1 MRRNKSRNRVP
12 ALIAAIML
20 CVAPLSAQTIQKHIV
35 QRGETLATI
44 AEKYGV
50 SKDELAKLNPDAAQF
65 VYVGMELNIPG
76 KAAQTTVTD
85 ATAETGDATMTA
97 RNAGKTSASFT
108 GTQTTTADKSAEDL
122 HKLGDVEFLGEFT
135 AAYHKFNGDGGKAYS
150 GGILF
155 KVAFGPKVWLSETVY
170 ATGRLGYRG
179 MFNYIKKNAGDG
191 SLTTHSI
198 YLPLYVGAKI
208 NKFFIEAGPYF
219 DYIVSGKVELGS
231 GSNKTKSKIKD
242 DKFST
247 GLSMNVGYKEWCLSL
262 GLGLTDYA
270 GAKKCKEFFVG
281 LGLSF

>member
-108 GTQTTTADKSAEDL
+108 GTQTTTADKSAEDI
-122 HKLGDVEFLGEFT
+122 HKLGDVDGAGEFT
-135 AAYHKFNGDGGKAYS
+135 MAYHEFNGDGGKAYS

-179 MFNYIKKNAGDG
+179 MFNNIKKSAGDG
-191 SLTTHSI
+191 SISTHSI

-208 NKFFIEAGPYF
+208 NNFSIEAGPYF
-219 DYIVSGKVELGS
+219 DYIVSGKVEVGT

-247 GLSMNVGYKEWCLSL
+247 GLSMNVGYYGWCLSL